1 MRSASLAR
9 NDTADTDFTHSQASQ
24 VLKWPAHLVIVRHA
38 QSEQNVWKEIATKKG
53 ALAYGGELRDVDVSI
68 TENGKQQAII
78 TGNRIKERFH
88 FDQVYVSPF
97 TRTMQT
103 ARLIIGQ
110 FRYTPNLVEDERLR
124 EIDFG
129 VLDGL
134 TKRGI
139 AHFQPAEHERR
150 ARIGKYHHRP
160 SGGENYPDVALRLR
174 SFLGK
179 LTRKAVGRSVLVV
192 CHSVVVLVFR
202 KLLERLSEQQVV
214 TIDADKTQEIRNCSV
229 THYACDSDAGAE
241 GKLILRDFNR
251 IYY

>member
-1 MRSASLAR
+1 M
-9 NDTADTDFTHSQASQ
+9 
-24 VLKWPAHLVIVRHA
+24 
-38 QSEQNVWKEIATKKG
+38 
-53 ALAYGGELRDVDVSI
+53 
-68 TENGKQQAII
+68 QQAII
-78 TGNRIKERFH
+78 TGNRLKERFH

-110 FRYTPNLVEDERLR
+110 FHYTPNLVEDERLR

-134 TKRGI
+134 TKHGI

-202 KLLERLSEQQVV
+202 KLLECLSEQQLQA
-214 TIDADKTQEIRNCSV
+214 IDADKAQEVQNCSV
-229 THYACDSDAGAE
+229 THYACDASAGKE
-241 GKLILRDFNR
+241 GKLILQDFNR